1 MISFGRRTSTPT
13 YRYVYVSY
21 GQVSVPRTRGG
32 GMGLY
37 DGLPVRRMLAWDS
50 PRVAKQLSKK
60 ARGQARVRI
69 ELIRTLEELL
79 ATEHA
84 GSKKE

>member
-1 MISFGRRTSTPT
+1 MSPPLANIRLKNLTSDRRD
-13 YRYVYVSY
+13 YCL
-21 GQVSVPRTRGG
+21 
-32 GMGLY
+32 GLY

-50 PRVAKQLSKK
+50 PRVAKQLLKK
-60 ARGQARVRI
+60 ARGEARVRI